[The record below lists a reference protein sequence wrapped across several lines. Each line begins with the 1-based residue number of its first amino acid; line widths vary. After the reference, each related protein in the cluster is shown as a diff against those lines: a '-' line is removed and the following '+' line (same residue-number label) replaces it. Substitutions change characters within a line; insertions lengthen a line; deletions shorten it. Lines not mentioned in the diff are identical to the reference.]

1 MPTVKSTKKL
11 VRRSISLRPE
21 INSKVQVLAKRERRS
36 ASQMLEKLIEAG
48 LETQENEKRR
58 FFELA
63 ERMIAATDRR
73 EQQRLKEELA
83 RKTFGA

>member
-36 ASQMLEKLIEAG
+36 ASQILEKLIEAG

-58 FFELA
+58 FFELV
-63 ERMIAATDRR
+63 ERMIAATDRS
-73 EQQRLKEELA
+73 EQQLLKEELA

>member
-1 MPTVKSTKKL
+1 MATVKNAKKL

-21 INSKVQVLAKRERRS
+21 IDNKVKVLAKRERRS
-36 ASQMLEKLIEAG
+36 ANQILEKLIEAG
-48 LETQENEKRR
+48 LQTQENEKRR

-63 ERMIAATDRR
+63 ERMIAATDRS
-73 EQQRLKEELA
+73 EQQQLKEELA